1 MILSMLMIYIIWP
14 HTSEGNESM
23 LNVLVAS
30 EGQICKGM
38 NDKTKS
44 FSFYCLFC
52 LNEQLSF
59 REFVQLQHLRWSNF
73 DEDSG

>member
-1 MILSMLMIYIIWP
+1 MVLSMLMIYWP
-14 HTSEGNESM
+14 HTSKGNESM

-30 EGQICKGM
+30 GGQICKVM

-44 FSFYCLFC
+44 LSFYCLFC

-59 REFVQLQHLRWSNF
+59 REFVQLQHLQWSNF

>member
-1 MILSMLMIYIIWP
+1 MILSMLMIYITWL

-30 EGQICKGM
+30 EGQICEGT

-44 FSFYCLFC
+44 LSFYCLFC
-52 LNEQLSF
+52 LNELLSF

-73 DEDSG
+73 VEDSG